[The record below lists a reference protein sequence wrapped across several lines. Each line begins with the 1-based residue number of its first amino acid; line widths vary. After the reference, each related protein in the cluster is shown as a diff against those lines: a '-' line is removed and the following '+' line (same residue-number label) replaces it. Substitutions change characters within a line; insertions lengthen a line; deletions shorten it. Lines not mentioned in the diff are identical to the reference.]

1 MCNMAV
7 AILSSSL
14 TLEYHEISKTGTD
27 TRSIYRVGVLH
38 STESCSVSLAKGGT
52 ANRRATS
59 YVGSMNISM
68 NSSSV
73 VGWFSK
79 SITHTQGGLCV

>member
-1 MCNMAV
+1 MAV
-7 AILSSSL
+7 TILTFSSN
-14 TLEYHEISKTGTD
+14 LEYHEISKKKNGTD
-27 TRSIYRVGVLH
+27 ARSICRVGVLQ

-73 VGWFSK
+73 VGWFF
-79 SITHTQGGLCV
+79 